1 MKKLVLIFG
10 LAILLGGE
18 NVFADEGFKC
28 AEPTQARLGVSNIT
42 GVNPLA
48 EQIANAIITKQIKK
62 EANGNFSTKI
72 ESYNVKS
79 LKQGI
84 FKSLEINGTNVEAE
98 GFYASYV
105 RLKTLCNYNHI
116 VVNNKENSV
125 TFKENFGMA
134 YTVRLTEADLNR
146 TIQNSSYGAMIR
158 KVNSIGNTYKLFNIT
173 ATSISI
179 KDNTLYYKMKVLLPL
194 FNVKQD
200 VIIKT
205 DFKVKNGEI
214 VLDKANLTSGGFNF
228 DADKLAKLI
237 NYLNPL
243 EFSMNLFENKDANMQ
258 IKEMS
263 IVDNGV
269 NVSGIVTVDKD
280 VVMY

>member
-1 MKKLVLIFG
+1 MKKLILIFG
-10 LAILLGGE
+10 FAILLGGE
-18 NVFADEGFKC
+18 NVFANEGFKC
-28 AEPTQARLGVSNIT
+28 AEPTISRLGVSNIT
-42 GVNPLA
+42 GVNPIA
-48 EQIANAIITKQIKK
+48 EQIANAIITNQIKK
-62 EANGNFSTKI
+62 EARGNFSTKI
-72 ESYNVKS
+72 ESYNLSS

-98 GFYASYV
+98 GFYASSV

-125 TFKENFGMA
+125 SFKENFGMA
-134 YTVRLTEADLNR
+134 YTVRLSEADLNR
-146 TIQNSSYGAMIR
+146 TLQNSSYGTMIQ

-173 ATSISI
+173 STSVSI
-179 KDNTLYYKMKVLLPL
+179 ENNILYYKMKVLLPL
-194 FNVKQD
+194 FNVKQE

-214 VLDKANLTSGGFNF
+214 VLDKANVASGAFNF

-243 EFSMNLFENKDANMQ
+243 EFSMNLFENRDADIQ
-258 IKEMS
+258 IKEIS
-263 IVDNGV
+263 IVDNIV
-269 NVSGIVTVDKD
+269 NLSGIVTVDKD

>member
-1 MKKLVLIFG
+1 MKKLVLILG
-10 LAILLGGE
+10 LVILLGGE
-18 NVFADEGFKC
+18 NTFACETFKC
-28 AEPTQARLGVSNIT
+28 AEPPTAKLSVSNIT
-42 GVNPLA
+42 GVNPIA
-48 EQIANAIITKQIKK
+48 EQIANSIITKQIKQ
-62 EANGNFSTKI
+62 EAKGNFSTKI
-72 ESYNVKS
+72 ESYNLSS

-98 GFYASYV
+98 GFYASSV

-134 YTVRLTEADLNR
+134 YTVRLSEADLNR
-146 TIQNSSYGAMIR
+146 TLQNSSYGAMIR

-173 ATSISI
+173 ATSVSI
-179 KDNTLYYKMKVLLPL
+179 KDNNLYYKMKVLLPL
-194 FNVKQD
+194 FNVKQEI
-200 VIIKT
+200 VIKT

-214 VLDKANLTSGGFNF
+214 VLDKANLASGGFNF
-228 DADKLAKLI
+228 DTDKLAKLI

-263 IVDNGV
+263 IVDNGI